1 MNTLKYRYKKFF
13 KYFFLSIVSLVTLIA
28 VFVPED
34 PAWIDCSDESDL
46 YKYVYNGWKVDRV
59 IKDYKGEYPRIW
71 LSKNDRI
78 KALNFG
84 SRCYYLEG
92 EELNFSQAINLIAA
106 EKYGDVIERHVIN
119 GDEYVITQEVTY
131 QELWK
136 IIPGTNE
143 KKSIKKAFSIER
155 FAEECEMI
163 GDKPLFIATIKE
175 YYFSGGWAEP
185 RHLTIFNL
193 KGTKVG
199 IAPDWEYVEQ
209 FCELY

>member
-1 MNTLKYRYKKFF
+1 MTRLVIIF
-13 KYFFLSIVSLVTLIA
+13 FFL
-28 VFVPED
+28 
-34 PAWIDCSDESDL
+34 
-46 YKYVYNGWKVDRV
+46 
-59 IKDYKGEYPRIW
+59 
-71 LSKNDRI
+71 
-78 KALNFG
+78 
-84 SRCYYLEG
+84 
-92 EELNFSQAINLIAA
+92 FSINLTAA
-106 EKYGDVIERHVIN
+106 EKYGDVIEQHVIN
-119 GDEYVITQEVTY
+119 EDKYVITQEVTY

-185 RHLTIFNL
+185 RHLTIFDL
-193 KGTKVG
+193 KGAKVG